1 MISIV
6 CAVWAFRCLR
16 STIISCD
23 VKLEH
28 EMLTTFCTQQSA
40 PSCSS
45 MSFFLYLKKME
56 NGGQLSLPPF
66 RHELL
71 KQHLITDSS
80 GKYGKLPN
88 VHKHK
93 KSALMLFKYKM
104 VTQVK
109 VKSNI
114 KKGEANCFLVKAS
127 YSSCIHDKK
136 PDMKLMFICPRK
148 QQRFH

>member
-1 MISIV
+1 
-6 CAVWAFRCLR
+6 
-16 STIISCD
+16 
-23 VKLEH
+23 
-28 EMLTTFCTQQSA
+28 
-40 PSCSS
+40 
-45 MSFFLYLKKME
+45 ME
-56 NGGQLSLPPF
+56 KGGQLTEKSIQWTKNLSSLPPF

-109 VKSNI
+109 VKSNV
-114 KKGEANCFLVKAS
+114 KKGEANSFLVKAS
-127 YSSCIHDKK
+127 IHASMKK
-136 PDMKLMFICPRK
+136 PS
-148 QQRFH
+148 